1 MVYRPNMIACYVDA
15 DFIGGWDQAHTNNTE
30 NIMALLGYVITYTG
44 YLVLWCSNLQ
54 IEIALSTQE

>member
-1 MVYRPNMIACYVDA
+1 MIACYVDA